1 MKKVIRLTEND
12 LIRVISRLVE
22 QKPSQTYNF
31 NDAADQNP
39 SVRVVKDGK
48 GGDFE
53 IRKDKTTGVYF
64 IQRMINNKP
73 TRVPVNFKSIKDA
86 DALVQYLVKLLI
98 NT

>member
-48 GGDFE
+48 GGGF
-53 IRKDKTTGVYF
+53 R
-64 IQRMINNKP
+64 NKEG
-73 TRVPVNFKSIKDA
+73 
-86 DALVQYLVKLLI
+86 
-98 NT
+98 